1 MTIARLKTSDL
12 MIAPLFA
19 RSGHP
24 GCSAPQPRMQLL
36 EGIEMDQKTAQR
48 PVDWG
53 ADIWGTAHRQKLRN
67 FPEAATLRGRATF

>member
-1 MTIARLKTSDL
+1 
-12 MIAPLFA
+12 
-19 RSGHP
+19 
-24 GCSAPQPRMQLL
+24 MQLL